1 MATVTQSMIN
11 VAEEASQAFTYNR
24 ATKSYCLEVH
34 ESDWVEYLV
43 DQVLELANLPGDH
56 YTNRWIFYS
65 LRLIAEAHEGDLL
78 AELEDGIEPDVYTS
92 DLLQWLQSH
101 PVRLAKSDD
110 AIQIWGCRTIID
122 AISAAQEEERKSVF
136 RVVAD
141 IIRLLVASN

>member
-1 MATVTQSMIN
+1 MIAL
-11 VAEEASQAFTYNR
+11 AEEASQAFTYNR
-24 ATKSYCLEVH
+24 ATQSYYLGRH
-34 ESDWVEYLV
+34 APDWADSLV

-110 AIQIWGCRTIID
+110 AIQIWGCHTIID
-122 AISAAQEEERKSVF
+122 AISAAQEEERKLVF

-141 IIRLLVASN
+141 IIRLLVESD